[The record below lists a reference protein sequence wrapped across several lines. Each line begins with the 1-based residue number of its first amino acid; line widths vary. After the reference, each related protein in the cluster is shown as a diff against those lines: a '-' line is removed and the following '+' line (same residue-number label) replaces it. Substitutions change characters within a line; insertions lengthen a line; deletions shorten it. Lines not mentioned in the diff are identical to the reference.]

1 MTSSGCHTPPE
12 GGSDHRNDMLPTTST
27 EKPLPALYRV
37 QGFDV
42 ALENRPEGI
51 VATVVDVPG
60 ITATA
65 ETRTEVLNLI
75 REQLA
80 PLWKPSLL
88 D

>member
-1 MTSSGCHTPPE
+1 MA
-12 GGSDHRNDMLPTTST
+12 RLPT
-27 EKPLPALYRV
+27 AHYRV

-42 ALENRPEGI
+42 ALEGRPEGI

-60 ITATA
+60 VAATA
-65 ETRTEVLNLI
+65 GTRSEALHLI

-80 PLWKPSLL
+80 PLWKPSVL